1 MTHGA
6 PVIVRPAAKADIP
19 GVLRLIS
26 PDAACPL
33 TAGDYRARLADGQYR
48 PEWTWL
54 AECPGSAGGD
64 DGPRAAGIWWGRPG
78 DAVPEA
84 LDALFT
90 DARVPRAERA
100 ALCGRLL
107 AAAHRAFNPVSR
119 TVPAFHLFLPPDWRA
134 RRDVIT
140 ALRWR
145 WEAALGA
152 GLTEELER
160 VRFEWTIASG
170 VPGPSNRL
178 RFRPEPDDDAFAGLF
193 ARTLADTLDATSKKA
208 ADAVGAAA
216 QARAD
221 VAFYRD
227 KMLGRREWWRVAE
240 TSDGEPAG
248 FTVPSRNSDHAVVG
262 YIGVLPGHRGHGYID
277 DILAETTR
285 ILVAE
290 ADADV
295 IRADTDLANRPM
307 AAAFGRA
314 GYRDF
319 ARRVVLSAP

>member
-1 MTHGA
+1 VTF
-6 PVIVRPAAKADIP
+6 RPATGSDVP
-19 GVLRLIS
+19 GLLKLIE
-26 PDAACPL
+26 PDPACPL

-54 AECPGSAGGD
+54 AEHAD
-64 DGPRAAGIWWGRPG
+64 DGAGKPPLAAGVWWGRPDG
-78 DAVPEA
+78 AAPET

-90 DARVPRAERA
+90 GARVPREERA
-100 ALCGRLL
+100 ALGGRLL

-119 TVPAFHLFLPPDWRA
+119 TVPGFHLFLPPDWRA
-134 RRDVIT
+134 RRDVVT

-145 WEAALGA
+145 WEAALAA
-152 GLTEELER
+152 GLTDELER
-160 VRFEWTIASG
+160 LRFEWTIASG
-170 VPGPSNRL
+170 VLAPSGRL
-178 RFRPEPDDDAFAGLF
+178 RFRPEPDDEAFAGLF
-193 ARTLADTLDATSKKA
+193 ARTLAGTLDATSKKA
-208 ADAVGAAA
+208 ADAVGALA

-240 TSDGEPAG
+240 TADGEPAG
-248 FTVPSRNSDHAVVG
+248 FTVPSRNSDRAVVG

-285 ILVAE
+285 ILLTE
-290 ADADV
+290 AGADV

-307 AAAFGRA
+307 AAAFERA
-314 GYRDF
+314 GYREF